1 MKPKSILALIL
12 LVFIIVSIAY
22 MVGKERHNTPPSIV
36 VDNNAVKEDIN
47 TKSQLIVYYLHGG
60 RRCPTCYKL
69 ETYAKESLQTYF
81 AAELDSNEIVWKV
94 VNIDEPQNEH
104 YIKDYKLVTKSIIL
118 SAMVDDKEVE
128 WKNLDQ
134 IWQKVRNKEGY
145 LQYIRDGIKQF
156 LEEPK
161 L

>member
-12 LVFIIVSIAY
+12 LVFVIASIAY
-22 MVGKERHNTPPSIV
+22 MVGKERHNTPPV
-36 VDNNAVKEDIN
+36 AENNNIVKEDIN
-47 TKSQLIVYYLHGG
+47 TKSQLIVYYLHGD
-60 RRCPTCYKL
+60 RRCPTCHKL

-94 VNIDEPQNEH
+94 VNMDEPQNKH

-118 SAMVDDKEVE
+118 SAMADGKEVE
-128 WKNLDQ
+128 WKNLGQ
-134 IWQKVRNKEGY
+134 IWQKVGNKESY
-145 LQYIRDGIKQF
+145 LQYIRDSIKQF
-156 LEEPK
+156 LKESK

>member
-1 MKPKSILALIL
+1 MKPNSILAVIL
-12 LVFIIVSIAY
+12 LIFIIASIAY
-22 MVGKERHNTPPSIV
+22 MVGKEPHNTSPTAEDSNV
-36 VDNNAVKEDIN
+36 AKEDIN
-47 TKSQLIVYYLHGG
+47 MKSQLIVYYLHGS
-60 RRCPTCYKL
+60 RRCPTCHKL

-81 AAELDSNEIVWKV
+81 AAELNSNEILWKV

-104 YIKDYKLVTKSIIL
+104 YIKDYELVTKSIIL
-118 SAMVDDKEVE
+118 SAMADGKEVE

-134 IWQKVRNKEGY
+134 IWQKVGNKQNY